1 MNNDNKSTLVI
12 IDGKSV
18 FYRGY
23 YAMPNLSNKD
33 GLPTGGIYGFSVMA
47 LEVIKRLKPNHVAV
61 AWDKPKTNIRRRRQM
76 YPGYKANRK
85 PAPDDFYQQVPYLM
99 ELIDA
104 LGWHMFELDDYEAD
118 DIMGSLALKASQEH
132 INTYLVTSD
141 LDMLQLISP
150 TVHVYVLKQGLSHIE
165 QFSPDSFEEK
175 YGIKT
180 EQFLDLK
187 ALKGD
192 SSDNIPGVSGIGE
205 KTAISLLQ
213 QYQNLDNI
221 YDNLALINPK
231 LATKLEKDK
240 DMAYLSKDLAKIWID
255 APVAIDFN
263 IENHDKVDKN
273 RLIELLNQFD
283 FKSLIKPVSELFNIE
298 KSDVSSVFDKGL
310 NLPSK
315 KFIRTKNDLKDLKT
329 DGNVLSIY
337 YRFTDKEFKN
347 LSVFMTKS
355 NDVVYIF
362 DIKSIGQFNFIDW
375 LKKSNILNKK
385 IVGYDLKKLFNFC
398 YQCNINPPTDFHDIL
413 VSSFLMSPLVK
424 DQSLAGLAAYYINY
438 DSLQIND
445 LDDQE
450 LMSRGDELSAIIHEI
465 YDLILEEIQGQ
476 VRLISILDKMDF
488 PLIPVL
494 AKMENSGIRVDVN
507 FLNDFNKK
515 IDFMINNL
523 TSEIYKLAGREF
535 NIASPIQLSE
545 IIFGDLK
552 IPTFGIKK
560 NKTGYSTDSNQ
571 LEKIIEK
578 HPIVGFIIQYRE
590 VVKIQNTYLNPLPA
604 LVDKDSL
611 IHTTYN
617 QTIAQTGRLSS
628 VEPNLQNIPTRTE
641 LGRNI
646 RKAFVAKPG
655 YKLISADYSQ
665 FELRIAADLADDHDL
680 IDLFN
685 QEFTDIH
692 TLTAAQVYGC
702 QPSEVTKE
710 MRRAAKAINF
720 GILYG
725 MSGHGLSEAT
735 AMTLKE
741 ANDFIEKYK
750 TLHRPLFDFME
761 EVINTT
767 KKNGYAET
775 KFGRRRP
782 IPNINSANFMLRE
795 AAKRAAI
802 NMPVQGTEADLMKLA
817 LIKIDDLLETEKFDA
832 RLVLQI
838 HDSVLVECREG
849 QVDIVSQAIKNTMEN
864 TSDLKVKLKV
874 DIEVADNWG
883 DL

>member
-23 YAMPNLSNKD
+23 YAMPNLSNKE

-85 PAPDDFYQQVPYLM
+85 PAPDDFYQQIPYLM

-118 DIMGSLALKASQEH
+118 DIMGSLALKASKEN

-165 QFSPDSFEEK
+165 QFSPDSFEDK

-180 EQFLDLK
+180 EQFLDFK

-192 SSDNIPGVSGIGE
+192 SSDNIPGVAGIGE
-205 KTAISLLQ
+205 KTAINLLQ
-213 QYQNLDNI
+213 QYNNLDNI
-221 YDNLALINPK
+221 YENLALINSSLAAK
-231 LATKLEKDK
+231 LKNDK
-240 DMAYLSKDLAKIWID
+240 KMAYLSKDLAKIWVD
-255 APVAIDFN
+255 APVDIDFK
-263 IENHDKVDKN
+263 IENHDKVDKS

-283 FKSLIKPVSELFNIE
+283 FRSLIKPVSDLFNIE
-298 KSDVSSVFDKGL
+298 KNLISNGFEKNLKLPDKKII
-310 NLPSK
+310 S
-315 KFIRTKNDLKDLKT
+315 TKTELDDLKT
-329 DGNVLSIY
+329 DGNVLTTF
-337 YRFTDKEFKN
+337 YRFIDKNAKN
-347 LSVFMTKS
+347 MSVFMFKS
-355 NDVVYIF
+355 NDIVYVF
-362 DIKSIGQFNFIDW
+362 DIRSIGEFNFINW
-375 LKKSNILNKK
+375 LKKSNLFNKK
-385 IVGYDLKKLFNFC
+385 IVGYDLKKLFNYC
-398 YQCNINPPTDFHDIL
+398 YQNKINPPSDFHDIS
-413 VSSFLMSPLVK
+413 VSSFVLSPLVK

-438 DSLQIND
+438 DSSSLND
-445 LDDQE
+445 MDEQE
-450 LMSRGDELSAIIHEI
+450 LIQNSDQISAVIHKI

-476 VRLISILDKMDF
+476 TLLINILAKMDF

-494 AKMENSGIRVDVN
+494 AKMENSGILVDVK
-507 FLNDFNKK
+507 FLNDFNKQ
-515 IDFMINNL
+515 IDLMISNL

-535 NIASPIQLSE
+535 NIASPNQLSE
-545 IIFGDLK
+545 ILFNELK

-578 HPIVGFIIQYRE
+578 HDIVGFIIQYRE
-590 VVKIQNTYLNPLPA
+590 VVKIQNTYLNTLPA
-604 LVDKDSL
+604 LVDENGL

-646 RKAFVAKPG
+646 RKAFVAKSG

-665 FELRIAADLADDHDL
+665 FELRIAADLANDQDL

-685 QEFTDIH
+685 QDFTDIH
-692 TLTAAQVYGC
+692 TLTAAQVYNC
-702 QPSEVTKE
+702 SPDEVTKE

-725 MSGHGLSEAT
+725 MSAHGLSEAT
-735 AMTLKE
+735 SMSLKE
-741 ANDFIEKYK
+741 ASDFIEKYK
-750 TLHRPLFDFME
+750 NLHRPLFDFMD
-761 EVINTT
+761 EVIKSTQ
-767 KKNGYAET
+767 KKGYAET

-782 IPNINSANFMLRE
+782 IPNINSANFMVRE
-795 AAKRAAI
+795 ASKRAAI

-817 LIKIDDLLETEKFDA
+817 LIKMDKIIETEKYDA

-838 HDSVLVECREG
+838 HDSVLIECRED
-849 QVDIVSQAIKNTMEN
+849 QVDKVSLTIKNTMEN
-864 TSDLKVKLKV
+864 FTELNVKLKV

-883 DL
+883 EL